1 MLVGYERIGILW
13 DMALQLSMEQARAL
27 GILARAGITEP
38 AGKAAAVPAKGQTPA
53 RMALDAALAPR
64 RSAKGGRIR
73 RVEPPTGVAPEVVS
87 FNVDHPPRTK
97 QRART
102 QIDKKAV
109 VQAFLQA
116 RGSVREFARLLAAVP
131 HRSFTPKSTG
141 DFENAVAEAARAAM
155 AGREPFRVPVE
166 IEVAFTF
173 EGDSGLWPTDV
184 TDADLDNL
192 EKAVLDGLNKVAYSD
207 DRLVVRKSG
216 VKQCG
221 PVPGVRVRVIR
232 LQD

>member
-1 MLVGYERIGILW
+1 MLW
-13 DMALQLSMEQARAL
+13 DMALQLSIEQARAL
-27 GILARAGITEP
+27 GILARAGIADPT
-38 AGKAAAVPAKGQTPA
+38 GKAATVPPKGQTPA

-64 RSAKGGRIR
+64 RSAKGGRIK
-73 RVEPPTGVAPEVVS
+73 RVETLAESVPEVVS

-109 VQAFLQA
+109 ERAFLQA
-116 RGSVREFARLLAAVP
+116 RGSVREFSRLLASIP

-141 DFENAVAEAARAAM
+141 DFESAVAEAARVAM

-216 VKQCG
+216 IKQCG
-221 PVPGVRVRVIR
+221 PVPGVRVSVTR

>member
-1 MLVGYERIGILW
+1 MLWR
-13 DMALQLSMEQARAL
+13 MALQLSIEQARSL
-27 GILARAGITEP
+27 GILARAGIVDAP
-38 AGKAAAVPAKGQTPA
+38 GKASPPPAKGKTAA
-53 RMALDAALAPR
+53 RAALDAALAPR
-64 RSAKGGRIR
+64 RSAKGGRIKR
-73 RVEPPTGVAPEVVS
+73 GPDLQEGQAETVS
-87 FNVDHPPRTK
+87 FHVDHPPRTK

-109 VQAFLQA
+109 ERAFLQA
-116 RGSVREFARLLAAVP
+116 RGSLRDFSRLLAAIP

-141 DFENAVAEAARAAM
+141 DFESAVAEAARVAM

-166 IEVAFTF
+166 IVVSFTF
-173 EGDSGLWPTDV
+173 EGDDGLWPTDV

-221 PVPGVRVRVIR
+221 PVPGVAVSILR